1 MKRLL
6 LYVHFNK
13 YNDLSSHVEYQLTQM
28 RPLFSKLVFI
38 SNSQLPDEKRA
49 SLLERGLMK
58 AEDVDSLL
66 SAEAATAPSRPAD
79 RPSGSSPSPRG

>member
-49 SLLERGLMK
+49 SLLERGLMTDFIQR
-58 AEDVDSLL
+58 EN
-66 SAEAATAPSRPAD
+66 
-79 RPSGSSPSPRG
+79 SGF

>member
-13 YNDLSSHVEYQLTQM
+13 FNDLSSHVEYQLTKM

-38 SNSQLPDEKRA
+38 SNSSLPDEKRKT
-49 SLLERGLMK
+49 LLEKGLITDFLQR
-58 AEDVDSLL
+58 ENS
-66 SAEAATAPSRPAD
+66 
-79 RPSGSSPSPRG
+79 